1 MENAAPIVAAGG
13 HPAIGEIVREFIDRF
28 AATPRCYRAPG
39 RVNLIGEHTDYNGG
53 LVMPVAIQFDTTVAV
68 APRADRRLRVRSTH
82 FEETREIELSRGGI
96 DRRRESPV
104 QWIDYVAGVAHM
116 LQELSGPLPGADLLI
131 HGAVPLGAGLSSSA
145 ALEVSVA
152 LALCSLAGQRPEK
165 LALAKLCQRA
175 ENEYVGMRCG
185 IMDPFASI
193 YGRSG
198 HALKID
204 CRSLEC
210 DFVPLNPLSPC
221 APVQIVVC
229 NTMVRHQHAGGE
241 YNRRREECELG
252 VRSLG
257 KMVRGVESLR
267 DVSPEMLRSHERA
280 LDPLVYRRCRHVV
293 TENERVRA
301 GAAALEAGDFEAF
314 GSLMRDSHRSL
325 QEDFEVSCAELD
337 LMVRVALSIEGVYG
351 ARMTGGGFG
360 GCTVNLVR
368 ADAVPRFTAEVAG
381 RYCEGAGHRPQIYV
395 CAAADGAGA
404 VEI

>member
-1 MENAAPIVAAGG
+1 MQSAAQIVAAGRG
-13 HPAIGEIVREFIDRF
+13 PAIGEIVREFIDRF

-39 RVNLIGEHTDYNGG
+39 RVNLIGEHTDYNAGW
-53 LVMPVAIQFDTTVAV
+53 VMPVAIQFDTTVAI
-68 APRADRRLRVRSTH
+68 APRADPRLRVRSTH
-82 FEETREIELSRGGI
+82 FAETCEIELPRGGI
-96 DRRRESPV
+96 HRQREPPV
-104 QWIDYVAGVAHM
+104 QWIDYVSGVARM
-116 LQELSGPLPGADLLI
+116 LQELSVPLVGADLLI

-152 LALCSLAGQRPEK
+152 LALSSLAGQRLEK

-175 ENEYVGMRCG
+175 ENEYVGTRCG
-185 IMDPFASI
+185 IMDQFASV
-193 YGRSG
+193 YGRCG

-210 DFVPLNPLSPC
+210 EFVPLNPPSSR

-241 YNRRREECELG
+241 YNRRREECEQG
-252 VRSLG
+252 VRSLS

-267 DVSPEMLRSHERA
+267 DVSLGVLRTHERA
-280 LDPLVYRRCRHVV
+280 LDPLIYRRCRHVV

-301 GAAALEAGDFEAF
+301 AAAALEAADFEAF

-325 QEDFEVSCAELD
+325 REDFEVSCDELD
-337 LMVRVALSIEGVYG
+337 LMVRVALSVEGVYG

-368 ADAVPRFTAEVAG
+368 TDAVPRFMEEVAE
-381 RYCEGAGHRPQIYV
+381 RYCEGTGHRPQIYV

>member
-1 MENAAPIVAAGG
+1 MENAAPIVAAGR
-13 HPAIGEIVREFIDRF
+13 HPGIVEIVREFIDRF

-82 FEETREIELSRGGI
+82 FEETREIELSRGSI

-152 LALCSLAGQRPEK
+152 LALCSLAGQRPDK

-185 IMDPFASI
+185 IMDPFASV

-210 DFVPLNPLSPC
+210 DFVPLNPLPSR

-241 YNRRREECELG
+241 YNRRREECEHG

-257 KMVRGVESLR
+257 KMVQGVESLR

-325 QEDFEVSCAELD
+325 QEDFEVSCVELD
-337 LMVRVALSIEGVYG
+337 LMVRVSLSIEGVYG

-368 ADAVPRFTAEVAG
+368 ADAVPRFTAEVAE